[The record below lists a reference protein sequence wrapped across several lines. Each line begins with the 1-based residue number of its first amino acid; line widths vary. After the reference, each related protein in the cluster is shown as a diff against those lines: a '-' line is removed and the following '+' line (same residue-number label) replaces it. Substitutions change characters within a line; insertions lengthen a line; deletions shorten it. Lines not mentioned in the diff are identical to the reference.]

1 MLLSIIAYGLI
12 AGIIGVG
19 GKWIWDGW
27 QDKFVG
33 ILAKFVMT
41 IAMGL
46 AMMIL
51 CAAIVAKFP
60 VDSENFEIPPSEY
73 AYARSNQKVVYVYQR
88 EHVAKTSAY
97 LHENA
102 GDSTKVKV
110 EATKWFNL
118 LDEHFTTTISVEK
131 R

>member
-1 MLLSIIAYGLI
+1 MMKLIAYGLI
-12 AGIIGVG
+12 LSILGVG
-19 GKWIWDGW
+19 GKWVWDVW
-27 QDKFVG
+27 QDQFAGLLFKY
-33 ILAKFVMT
+33 ITT
-41 IAMGL
+41 IAMGV

-60 VDSENFEIPPSEY
+60 VSNESFEVPPSKY

-97 LHENA
+97 LHKNA

-131 R
+131 K